1 MRLKCSF
8 CGRDQH
14 QVKTLFKGLTNKDTL
29 GSVYICD
36 ECVVTCHD
44 RLKRDGH
51 GREDLT
57 RVEDEASEGLKRV
70 PAPREVKEELDR
82 YVVAQDRPKRVL
94 SVALHNHYKRI
105 ASAAAGN
112 EDVELQK
119 SNILLIGPTG
129 SGKTLLAQTMARIL
143 DVPFAIADATSLTQA
158 GYVGEDVENILL
170 RLLQAAN
177 GDVEKAQRGIIYID
191 EIDKI
196 AKTSHNVSITRD
208 VSGEGVQQALLKI
221 LEGTIANVPPT
232 GGRKHPHQE
241 YIRIDTTNI
250 LFVAGGAFNGLAD
263 IVRRR
268 VSQRSMGFGAD
279 IKSQS
284 EENLGELLSQV
295 EYRDLLKF
303 GMIPEFIGRFPVLTT
318 LDQLGEDQ
326 LVSIL
331 TEPRNALVKQY
342 RKLFDME
349 GVNLEFDHAALRT
362 VAQKAIE
369 LQTGARGLRAILE
382 DSMLDIQF
390 DLPAKAEE
398 FAEIRITDEVIKH
411 EGPPLYVP
419 REKKES
425 A

>member
-14 QVKTLFKGLTNKDTL
+14 QVKTLFKGLTNKETL

-36 ECVVTCHD
+36 ECVTTCHD
-44 RLKRDGH
+44 RLRRD
-51 GREDLT
+51 ELA
-57 RVEDEASEGLKRV
+57 RVEEESTEGLKRL
-70 PAPREVKEELDR
+70 PNPHEIKEELDQ
-82 YVVAQDRPKRVL
+82 YVIAQDRPKRVL
-94 SVALHNHYKRI
+94 SVAVHNHYKRI
-105 ASAAAGN
+105 LANSSN
-112 EDVELQK
+112 DEEVELQK
-119 SNILLIGPTG
+119 SNILMVGPTG
-129 SGKTLLAQTMARIL
+129 SGKTLLAQTLARIL
-143 DVPFAIADATSLTQA
+143 DFPFAIADATSLTQA

-177 GDVEKAQRGIIYID
+177 GEVERAQRGIIYID

-221 LEGTIANVPPT
+221 LEGTVANVPPT

-250 LFVAGGAFNGLAD
+250 LFIAGGAFNGLAD
-263 IVRRR
+263 IIRRR
-268 VSQRSMGFGAD
+268 VAQRTMGFGAE
-279 IKSQS
+279 IKSRK
-284 EENLGELLSQV
+284 EENIGELLAQV

-303 GMIPEFIGRFPVLTT
+303 GMIPEFVGRFPVVTT
-318 LDQLGEDQ
+318 LDQLGEEE
-326 LVSIL
+326 LLSIM
-331 TEPRNALVKQY
+331 TTPRNALARQF
-342 RKLFDME
+342 RRMFELE
-349 GVNLEFDHAALRT
+349 GVTLNFDEEALRY
-362 VAQKAIE
+362 VARQAID

-390 DLPAKAEE
+390 DLPEKARD
-398 FAEIRITDEVIKH
+398 FQEIRITEAVLRGDEEPVYI
-411 EGPPLYVP
+411 P
-419 REKKES
+419 RENKES

>member
-14 QVKTLFKGLTNKDTL
+14 QVKTLFKGLTNKETL

-36 ECVVTCHD
+36 ECVTTCHD
-44 RLKRDGH
+44 RLKRD
-51 GREDLT
+51 ELT
-57 RVEDEASEGLKRV
+57 RVEEETSEGLKKL
-70 PAPREVKEELDR
+70 PSPLEIKDDLDR
-82 YVVAQDRPKRVL
+82 YVIAQDRPKRVL
-94 SVALHNHYKRI
+94 SVAVHNHYKRI
-105 ASAAAGN
+105 LAASSDD
-112 EDVELQK
+112 DVEIQK
-119 SNILLIGPTG
+119 SNILMIGPTG
-129 SGKTLLAQTMARIL
+129 SGKTLLAQTLARIL

-177 GDVEKAQRGIIYID
+177 GDVERAQRGIVYID

-221 LEGTIANVPPT
+221 LEGTVANVPPT

-250 LFVAGGAFNGLAD
+250 LFIAGGAFNGLSD
-263 IVRRR
+263 IVKRRI
-268 VSQRSMGFGAD
+268 SQRTMGFGAD
-279 IKSQS
+279 IKTKA
-284 EENLGELLSQV
+284 EEDIGEFLRAV
-295 EYRDLLKF
+295 EYRDMLKF

-318 LDQLGEDQ
+318 LDQLGEEE

-331 TEPRNALVKQY
+331 LEPRNALTKQY
-342 RKLFDME
+342 SKLFDME
-349 GVNLEFDHAALRT
+349 GVNLVFEEEALRT
-362 VAQKAIE
+362 ISRKAIE
-369 LQTGARGLRAILE
+369 LETGARGLRAIME
-382 DSMLDIQF
+382 ESMLDLQY
-390 DLPAKAEE
+390 DLPEKAESYQ
-398 FAEIRITDEVIKH
+398 EIKITEDFVNKEADPVF
-411 EGPPLYVP
+411 VP